1 MALLLA
7 KGEDFASWRGVEE
20 FAVAY
25 RDAAVRL
32 ATRKHPEGIAH
43 LLELMEDL
51 IAAVDQ
57 ENSAMGNE
65 LERLVDELAHASEQ
79 GQLRSLLTGFY
90 DRAYQ
95 HFARFGSPVA
105 LFRMSETFLHALA
118 DCCLRLA
125 RHQIEEPLPPV
136 ALVVMGPAGRREAT
150 RFCRVQLALVWDGV
164 VPESLVLQLGE
175 ELVAWLRVCGVS
187 LEETI
192 TPQNPDWRG
201 SLEQWQDRFESAANK
216 QDQRVLIELLRLAD
230 RTVLV
235 GEDGV
240 ADRFGLL
247 CQQYLSQRSFVGNLV
262 ERCLT
267 LSNGIGMM
275 GSLKLAKSGPHR
287 GGFSLLDHA
296 FLPLA
301 AAIGGLC
308 LIHGVD
314 LVGTPER
321 LRGLVRIS
329 KLDVDLAE
337 RTLHAWHCFSEHRL
351 VLEQTAIPGQ
361 DCRDILHLMPSSLKA
376 AEAERLKLSLETVAD
391 LQRYLQV
398 SFGAYT

>member
-25 RDAAVRL
+25 REAAVRL
-32 ATRKHPEGIAH
+32 ATRKHPEGIAQ
-43 LLELMEDL
+43 LLELLEDL

-57 ENSAMGNE
+57 ENSAMGGE
-65 LERLVDELAHASEQ
+65 LARSVDELAHASEQ
-79 GQLRSLLTGFY
+79 GQLRSLLVSFY
-90 DRAYQ
+90 DRVYH

-105 LFRMSETFLHALA
+105 LFSMSETFLKALA
-118 DCCLRLA
+118 ECCLRLA
-125 RHQIEEPLPPV
+125 RNQIEEPLPPL
-136 ALVVMGPAGRREAT
+136 ALLVMGPAGRREAT
-150 RFCRVQLALVWDGV
+150 RFCRVQLALVWDGDV
-164 VPESLVLQLGE
+164 SESLILQLGE
-175 ELVAWLRVCGVS
+175 ELVAWLRVCGVA

-192 TPQNPDWRG
+192 TPLNPDWRG
-201 SLEQWQDRFESAANK
+201 SLEQWQDRFESAANR
-216 QDQRVLIELLRLAD
+216 QNQRELIELLRLAD

-240 ADRFGLL
+240 ADRFSAL
-247 CQQYLSQRSFVGNLV
+247 CQTCLSQRSFVGNLV

-301 AAIGGLC
+301 AALGGLC
-308 LIHGVD
+308 LMHGVD

-321 LRGLVRIS
+321 LRGLVRIG

-337 RTLHAWHCFSEHRL
+337 RTLHAWHCFSEQRL
-351 VLEQTAIPGQ
+351 TLEQTAIPGQ
-361 DCRDILHLMPSSLKA
+361 DCRDILYLMPSTLHA
-376 AEAERLKLSLETVAD
+376 ADSERLKLSLETVAD

-398 SFGAYT
+398 SFGAYR

>member
-25 RDAAVRL
+25 REAAVRL
-32 ATRKHPEGIAH
+32 ATRKHPGGIAH

-51 IAAVDQ
+51 IAVVDQ
-57 ENSAMGNE
+57 ENSAMQQE
-65 LERLVDELAHASEQ
+65 LDRLVDELAHASEQ
-79 GQLRSLLTGFY
+79 GQLRSLLVGFY
-90 DRAYQ
+90 DRAYH

-105 LFRMSETFLHALA
+105 LFRMSETFLQALA

-125 RHQIEEPLPPV
+125 QQQIEEPLPPV
-136 ALVVMGPAGRREAT
+136 ALILMGPAGRREAT
-150 RFCRVQLALVWDGV
+150 RFCRVQLALVWDGEASEELMV
-164 VPESLVLQLGE
+164 QLGE
-175 ELVAWLRVCGVS
+175 ELAAWLRVCGVN

-192 TPQNPDWRG
+192 TPLNSDWRG
-201 SLEQWQDRFESAANK
+201 SLEQWQARLETAAARN
-216 QDQRVLIELLRLAD
+216 DQRMLIELLRLAD

-235 GEDGV
+235 SEDSV
-240 ADRFGLL
+240 ADRFGSI
-247 CQQYLSQRSFVGNLV
+247 CQTYLRQRIFIGNLV
-262 ERCLT
+262 DRCLT

-301 AAIGGLC
+301 AAVGGLC
-308 LIHGVD
+308 LMHGVD

-337 RTLHAWHCFSEHRL
+337 RTLHAWHCFSGHRIS
-351 VLEQTAIPGQ
+351 LEQSAIPGQ
-361 DCRDILHLMPSSLKA
+361 DCRDILYLLPSTLKA
-376 AEAERLKLSLETVAD
+376 AEAERLRISLETVAD

>member
-51 IAAVDQ
+51 IAAVEQ
-57 ENSAMGNE
+57 ENSAMGDE

-105 LFRMSETFLHALA
+105 LFRMSETFLQALA
-118 DCCLRLA
+118 NCCLRLA
-125 RHQIEEPLPPV
+125 RNQIEEPLPPV

-150 RFCRVQLALVWDGV
+150 RFCRVQLALVWDG
-164 VPESLVLQLGE
+164 EASEELMLQLGE

-201 SLEQWQDRFESAANK
+201 SLEQWQDRFESAADK

-235 GEDGV
+235 GENGV
-240 ADRFGLL
+240 DDRFATL
-247 CQQYLSQRSFVGNLV
+247 CQTYLRQRNIVGNLV

-308 LIHGVD
+308 LMHGVD

-321 LRGLVRIS
+321 LRGLVRIG

-351 VLEQTAIPGQ
+351 VLEQAAIPGQ
-361 DCRDILHLMPSSLKA
+361 DCRDILYLMPSTLKA

>member
-25 RDAAVRL
+25 REAAVRL
-32 ATRKHPEGIAH
+32 ATRKHPEGIAQ

-51 IAAVDQ
+51 IGAVDQ
-57 ENSAMGNE
+57 ENSAMQHE
-65 LERLVDELAHASEQ
+65 LDRLVDELAHASEQ

-90 DRAYQ
+90 EHAYH
-95 HFARFGSPVA
+95 HFTRFGSPVA
-105 LFRMSETFLHALA
+105 LFSMSETFLKALA
-118 DCCLRLA
+118 ACCLRLA
-125 RHQIEEPLPPV
+125 RNQIEEPLPPV
-136 ALVVMGPAGRREAT
+136 ALLVMGPAGRREAT
-150 RFCRVQLALVWDGV
+150 RFCRVQLALVWDGEV
-164 VPESLVLQLGE
+164 SEALMLQLGE
-175 ELVAWLRVCGVS
+175 ELVAWLRVCGVA

-192 TPQNPDWRG
+192 TPLNPDWRG
-201 SLEQWQDRFESAANK
+201 SLEQWQDRFESAANR
-216 QDQRVLIELLRLAD
+216 QDQWELIELLRLAD

-235 GEDGV
+235 GEDSV
-240 ADRFGLL
+240 ADRFGAL
-247 CQQYLSQRSFVGNLV
+247 CQTCLSQRSFVGNLV

-296 FLPLA
+296 FMPLA
-301 AAIGGLC
+301 AAVDGLC
-308 LIHGVD
+308 LMYGVD

-321 LRGLVRIS
+321 LRGLVRIG

-351 VLEQTAIPGQ
+351 VLEQSALPGQ
-361 DCRDILHLMPSSLKA
+361 DCRDILHLMPSALSA
-376 AEAERLKLSLETVAD
+376 ADSERLRLSLETVAD